1 QVTTTSIDRLNDG
14 AQTLERSAIAFAEA
28 GNGVT
33 GTLDKTTALA
43 SKLTEVSGGLTT
55 SATALQTVLADYR
68 ANREATEMM
77 LTQLRTVVESAKRE
91 ASLTQEVLV
100 RIETAA
106 TKLGLAQ
113 LDIEKYLDGVSEVLA
128 QTHETF
134 ADHMTRSLDRANVDF
149 HQKLS
154 DAVGLL
160 GSAIQELE
168 STLSD
173 LPVPRR

>member
-1 QVTTTSIDRLNDG
+1 
-14 AQTLERSAIAFAEA
+14 
-28 GNGVT
+28 
-33 GTLDKTTALA
+33 
-43 SKLTEVSGGLTT
+43 
-55 SATALQTVLADYR
+55 
-68 ANREATEMM
+68 
-77 LTQLRTVVESAKRE
+77 
-91 ASLTQEVLV
+91 
-100 RIETAA
+100 
-106 TKLGLAQ
+106 
-113 LDIEKYLDGVSEVLA
+113 VSEVLA